1 MRESIVR
8 PLIVASVLR
17 RFKMNAWLG
26 AAWGGKHGDGGLTD
40 GAMRGSRPRD

>member
-8 PLIVASVLR
+8 PLIVARVLR

-26 AAWGGKHGDGGLTD
+26 AVREANT
-40 GAMRGSRPRD
+40 AMAV